1 MRLSDD
7 KTNHLSHVIVRSLS
21 EYPEVDFKVED
32 NDVRLRIKEAL
43 IESLTLFDELEEKV
57 TQDISSRS
65 RKIVEGSGE
74 WEVEYRRIYEDEINK
89 LKAV

>member
-43 IESLTLFDELEEKV
+43 IECLTLFDELEEKV
-57 TQDISSRS
+57 SVDISSRS

>member
-43 IESLTLFDELEEKV
+43 IESLTLFDELEERV

>member
-21 EYPEVDFKVED
+21 ESPEVDFKVED
-32 NDVRLRIKEAL
+32 NQVRLRIKETL
-43 IESLTLFDELEEKV
+43 IECLTLFEQLEEKV
-57 TQDISSRS
+57 AGDLSSRS

>member
-21 EYPEVDFKVED
+21 KNPDVDFKVED
-32 NDVRLRIKEAL
+32 NQIRLRIKDVL
-43 IESLTLFDELEEKV
+43 IECLNLFDQLEEKV
-57 TQDISSRS
+57 AKDISSRS

>member
-1 MRLSDD
+1 MRLTDD
-7 KTNHLSHVIVRSLS
+7 KTNHLSHVVIRNLS
-21 EYPEVDFKVED
+21 DYPEVDFSVED
-32 NDVRLRIKEAL
+32 NQVRLTIKEAL
-43 IESLTLFDELEEKV
+43 TESLNLFEQLEEKV
-57 TQDISSRS
+57 AGDISSRS

>member
-7 KTNHLSHVIVRSLS
+7 KTNHLSHVIVKSLS
-21 EYPEVDFKVED
+21 QYPEVDFKVED
-32 NDVRLRIKEAL
+32 NDVRLRIKAAL
-43 IESLTLFDELEEKV
+43 IECLTLFEELEEKV
-57 TQDISSRS
+57 SVDISSRS

-74 WEVEYRRIYEDEINK
+74 WEIEYRRIYEEEINK

>member
-7 KTNHLSHVIVRSLS
+7 KTNHLSHVVVRSLG
-21 EYPEVDFKVED
+21 EYADVDFSMED
-32 NDVRLRIKEAL
+32 NDVRLLIKETL
-43 IESLTLFDELEEKV
+43 IECLRLFDELEEKV
-57 TQDISSRS
+57 SQDISSRS

-74 WEVEYRRIYEDEINK
+74 WEVEYRRIYEEEINK

>member
-21 EYPEVDFKVED
+21 EYPEVDFNVEN

-43 IESLTLFDELEEKV
+43 IECLNLFDELEEKV
-57 TQDISSRS
+57 SVDISSRS

-74 WEVEYRRIYEDEINK
+74 WEVEYRRIYEEEINK

>member
-7 KTNHLSHVIVRSLS
+7 KINHLSHVVVRSLS
-21 EYPEVDFKVED
+21 EYAEVDFNEED
-32 NDVRLRIKEAL
+32 NDVRLLIKEAL
-43 IESLTLFDELEEKV
+43 IECLTLFDELEEKV
-57 TQDISSRS
+57 SADISSRS

>member
-21 EYPEVDFKVED
+21 EYSDVDFSVED

-43 IESLTLFDELEEKV
+43 IECLTLFEELEEKV
-57 TQDISSRS
+57 SVDISSRS

-74 WEVEYRRIYEDEINK
+74 WEVEYRRIYEEEINK

>member
-1 MRLSDD
+1 
-7 KTNHLSHVIVRSLS
+7 
-21 EYPEVDFKVED
+21 VDFKVED

-43 IESLTLFDELEEKV
+43 IESLTLFDELEERV

>member
-1 MRLSDD
+1 VRLTDD
-7 KTNHLSHVIVRSLS
+7 KINYLSHVVVRSLS
-21 EYPEVDFKVED
+21 DCPEVDFRVED
-32 NDVRLRIKEAL
+32 NQVRLTIKEAL
-43 IESLTLFDELEEKV
+43 TESIRVFEQLEEKV
-57 TQDISSRS
+57 AGDISSRS

>member
-1 MRLSDD
+1 MRLTDD
-7 KTNHLSHVIVRSLS
+7 KTNHLSHVVVRSLS
-21 EYPEVDFKVED
+21 DCPELDFSVED
-32 NDVRLRIKEAL
+32 NQVRLTIKDAL
-43 IESLTLFDELEEKV
+43 TESLGLFEQLEEKV
-57 TQDISSRS
+57 VGDISSRS